1 MSSSRYILS
10 SPKTGVARLAS
21 VAILSGCMV
30 LAATSVA
37 SASKSSSPWNPILQG
52 LTKSENIS
60 FSAVYQI
67 VETTSS
73 VTTEN
78 EAITYA
84 QDPSKKEIALVT
96 PSGSFYITATKTLAC
111 RTEAGHFTCTQLP
124 QSLAGT
130 MTAVKN
136 AFAPGNIESAVGT
149 LQTEASAHGYTLS
162 SFKQS
167 YGWTGPGTSGGTQYA
182 STCIKVTGPKMHGT
196 GTYCASSSYGVLT
209 YSQGSASS
217 GKTSTITIHAGGYT
231 ANPPAS
237 TFAPPPGTPIVA
249 MPKIP

>member
-1 MSSSRYILS
+1 MSSSRSIVS
-10 SPKTGVARLAS
+10 SSKAGVARLAS
-21 VAILSGCMV
+21 VAILSACMV
-30 LAATSVA
+30 LATTSVA
-37 SASKSSSPWNPILQG
+37 SASKSGSPWNPILQG

-67 VETTSS
+67 VEATSG
-73 VTTEN
+73 VTSEN
-78 EAITYA
+78 ETITYA
-84 QDPSKKEIALVT
+84 QDPSQKEIALVT
-96 PSGSFYITATKTLAC
+96 PSGSFYISATKTLAC
-111 RTEAGHFTCTQLP
+111 RKEAGHLACTQLP

-130 MTAVKN
+130 LTAVKN

-182 STCIKVTGPKMHGT
+182 STCIKVSGPKMHGT

-209 YSQGSASS
+209 YSQGSSS
-217 GKTSTITIHAGGYT
+217 TTKTSTITIHAGGYT

-237 TFAPPPGTPIVA
+237 TFSPPPGTTVVT

>member
-1 MSSSRYILS
+1 MSSSRSIVS

-37 SASKSSSPWNPILQG
+37 SASSSGSPWNPILKG
-52 LTKSENIS
+52 LTKSVNSS

-67 VETTSS
+67 VETTGK

-84 QDPSKKEIALVT
+84 QDPSKKELALIT
-96 PSGSFYITATKTLAC
+96 PSGSFYISATKTLAC
-111 RTEAGHFTCTQLP
+111 RTEAGHFACTQLP

-149 LQTEASAHGYTLS
+149 LQTEASAHGYTLKAFS
-162 SFKQS
+162 QS
-167 YGWTGPGTSGGTQYA
+167 YGTGSGTQYA
-182 STCIKVTGPKMHGT
+182 SNCIKVTGPKMYGT

-209 YSQGSASS
+209 YSQGSSS
-217 GKTSTITIHAGGYT
+217 STKTSTITIHAGGYT
-231 ANPPAS
+231 ANPGAS
-237 TFAPPPGTPIVA
+237 TFAPPPGTPVVT
-249 MPKIP
+249 IPAGL